1 MSTDLAPLG
10 SYLRNRRTR
19 LDPATFGFPTERRR
33 TPGLRREEVAQRA
46 NISPTWYTW
55 LEQGRGG
62 APSASVLNRLAES
75 LMLTELERQHLFML
89 ALGRPPEIRYSAV
102 AGITERLQRVLDA
115 FSTSAAI
122 VKTMTWDVLA
132 WNRVATV
139 LLTDYGQMEPK
150 ERNILRLMFGRP
162 EVRRAQDGW
171 EKVARVVVGAF
182 RADVTRA
189 GMNEEAA
196 RLIEELSGMSA
207 EFKALWADTEVTGM
221 SEGSKRLHHPSA
233 GVVNLDFSTFA
244 VEGRPELAMVVFNPA
259 GPKDVLKVQKLISTL
274 ATDRV

>member
-1 MSTDLAPLG
+1 MKTDLDPLG

-19 LDPATFGFPTERRR
+19 LDPATFGYSAERRR

-75 LMLTELERQHLFML
+75 LLLTELERQHLFML
-89 ALGRPPEIRYSAV
+89 ALGRLPEIRYGAV
-102 AGITERLQRVLDA
+102 DGITQRLQRVLDA
-115 FSTSAAI
+115 FPHSAAI
-122 VKTMTWDVLA
+122 VKTITWDVVA
-132 WNRVATV
+132 WNRVAAV
-139 LLTDYGQMEPK
+139 LLTDYSQLDPK
-150 ERNILRLMFGRP
+150 ERNILRLMFGNSG
-162 EVRRAQDGW
+162 VRRAQEDW

-189 GMNEEAA
+189 GPHEEASQ
-196 RLIEELSGMSA
+196 LIEELSNTSA
-207 EFKALWADTEVTGM
+207 EFKALWADTEVVGM
-221 SEGSKRLHHPSA
+221 SEGLKRLHHPVA
-233 GVVNLDFSTFA
+233 GIINLDFSTFA

-259 GPKDVLKVQKLISTL
+259 GPKDISRVQQLCERL
-274 ATDRV
+274 AGPS